1 MVYVVYYIMWGYVMS
16 SKLKIGIIGSTPEGK
31 ALAVFLGAKHY
42 DVELVYN
49 NKKHI
54 QINNGVVID
63 VVGVFGTK
71 SYLVPCVES
80 PADFNGKKDIIFVM
94 SRAYDATADTKSV
107 LPYLDPDGVI
117 VTKSNT
123 LNFDEIAG
131 IVDHAHW
138 VGMFLEWSASKYE
151 QHIAVDN
158 DGNTIVGVF
167 NEAATKYLSAVQAI
181 INNISPTFITK
192 NMDGFILSRNMLNI
206 PISTLGAISGLRLG
220 KILDQPIGKKLFVKI
235 IAECVAVCDKMN
247 IKLYAYNNVL
257 DYRRFVG
264 SGLGCMMY
272 RNTML
277 TRIRVQNSEIRSS
290 LLISLEKNKKSEMEY
305 LIGKIVKYAKDFD
318 VQVPVNTR
326 LYKMLTDIENQV
338 RGVYEDNLYDD
349 KLKKA
354 LKQK

>member
-1 MVYVVYYIMWGYVMS
+1 MS

-31 ALAVFLGAKHY
+31 ALAVFLGARHY

-71 SYLVPCVES
+71 SYLVPCVDS
-80 PADFNGKKDIIFVM
+80 PAEFSNKKDIIFVM
-94 SRAYDATADTKSV
+94 SRAYDATEDTKSV
-107 LPYLDPDGVI
+107 LPYLSQDGVV
-117 VTKSNT
+117 VTRSNT
-123 LNFDEIAG
+123 LNFDEIASV
-131 IVDHAHW
+131 VDTSRW
-138 VGMFLEWSASKYE
+138 IGMFLEWSASKFE

-158 DGNTIVGVF
+158 DGNTVVGVF
-167 NEAATKYLSAVQAI
+167 DESATKYLPAVQAV
-181 INNISPTFITK
+181 INNISPTFVTK
-192 NMDGFILSRNMLNI
+192 DMDGFILSRNMLNI

-220 KILDQPIGKKLFVKI
+220 KILDKPIGKRLFVKI
-235 IAECVAVCDKMN
+235 IAECVELCDKMN
-247 IKLYAYNNVL
+247 IKLYAYNNKL
-257 DYRRFVG
+257 DYRKFVG
-264 SGLGCMMY
+264 KGISSAIY

-305 LIGKIVKYAKDFD
+305 LIGKIVKYATDCGL
-318 VQVPVNTR
+318 QVPVNRR

>member
-1 MVYVVYYIMWGYVMS
+1 MS

-54 QINNGVVID
+54 QINNGVVMD

-71 SYLVPCVES
+71 SYLVPCVDS
-80 PADFNGKKDIIFVM
+80 PEEFSSKKDVIFVM
-94 SRAYDATADTKSV
+94 SRAYDATLDTKSV
-107 LPYLDPDGVI
+107 VDYLDSDGVI
-117 VTKSNT
+117 VTRSNT
-123 LNFDEIAG
+123 LNFDEIASV
-131 IVDHAHW
+131 VDPAHW
-138 VGMFLEWSASKYE
+138 VGMFLEWSASKYD
-151 QHIAVDN
+151 QHVAVDN

-167 NEAATKYLSAVQAI
+167 DEAATKYLPAVQAI
-181 INNISPTFITK
+181 INNISPTFVTK
-192 NMDGFILSRNMLNI
+192 NMDGFILSRNLLNI

-220 KILDQPIGKKLFVKI
+220 KILDKPIGKKLFVKI
-235 IAECVAVCDKMN
+235 IDECVALCDKMN

-264 SGLGCMMY
+264 KGLGCALY

-305 LIGKIVKYAKDFD
+305 LIGKVVKYANDCNLS
-318 VQVPVNTR
+318 VPVNTR

-338 RGVYEDNLYDD
+338 RGVYEDNLYDE